1 MGRAAPTHFVSLSRT
16 VCSINW
22 FTASF
27 DSVSPSGICPE
38 LYFCVLVEVLTYL
51 DKGLNL
57 AGCPVAGMDKHE
69 GGMFD
74 IQRPDRTQ

>member
-1 MGRAAPTHFVSLSRT
+1 MQFKEMQLANCEKNPPVPSASLRYQRMFAWVGSTHFVSLSRT

-38 LYFCVLVEVLTYL
+38 LYFLRVS
-51 DKGLNL
+51 
-57 AGCPVAGMDKHE
+57 
-69 GGMFD
+69 
-74 IQRPDRTQ
+74 